1 MSSSFNY
8 VEAQLYWNSIHEI
21 IKILI
26 KHSSNIQ
33 KLSGI
38 KIVSLIKI
46 VFDIFKNFNVLPDS
60 PNLFNVLIRYINHL
74 FNNFSNLQYEKISEE
89 IKKDLKN
96 NNEEYY
102 KMLNDDNR
110 AINKLNICIEEI
122 YLKFIKI

>member
-60 PNLFNVLIRYINHL
+60 SNLFNVLIRYINHL
-74 FNNFSNLQYEKISEE
+74 FNNFSNLQYEKISEK
-89 IKKDLKN
+89 IKK
-96 NNEEYY
+96 
-102 KMLNDDNR
+102 
-110 AINKLNICIEEI
+110 I
-122 YLKFIKI
+122 